1 MKLDKLFFI
10 IGLLTIS
17 SLVQASEY
25 SHFKGENVDNLDQ
38 AVKVFSTQNKKFS
51 EIIKNGNVSLEEMGQ
66 IHQITYSMEN
76 ALRKIK
82 LEVTEMEYLLEN
94 VHKASEYGGNQKVIE
109 DGQKY
114 LEKAQTLV
122 P

>member
-10 IGLLTIS
+10 VGLFAVSGLA
-17 SLVQASEY
+17 QASEY
-25 SHFKGENVDNLDQ
+25 SHFKGENVDNLNQ
-38 AVKVFSTQNKKFS
+38 AVEVFSNQNKKFS
-51 EIIKNGNVSLEEMGQ
+51 EIINNGDVSLQEMGEV
-66 IHQITYSMEN
+66 HQMTYSMEN

-82 LEVTEMEYLLEN
+82 LEVIEMEYLLEN
-94 VHKASEYGGNQKVIE
+94 VHKASEYGGNQTVIK

-114 LEKAQTLV
+114 LEKAQTLI